1 MKAYGYGVYLLD
13 SLRVLLARLLELVLF
28 IGVNNHEVVDIVHGL
43 LGSDL
48 LLDEIRLL
56 LVLELPLYLLKERL
70 LLHPLQSQLLILL
83 LRQWV
88 VTPGQLTLLSLL
100 LYG

>member
-1 MKAYGYGVYLLD
+1 MILPFIYAVAAYMGCVSPSVSQSGP
-13 SLRVLLARLLELVLF
+13 SVLSALQAR
-28 IGVNNHEVVDIVHGL
+28 GVVDVVHGL

-48 LLDEIRLL
+48 LLDEIGLL

-83 LRQWV
+83 LR
-88 VTPGQLTLLSLL
+88 
-100 LYG
+100 